1 MALHG
6 RPWWRRI
13 EERMPRDTQRPNHR
27 ENAMAPPTRLPV
39 GGHADATLRD
49 LVAGAEIG
57 IGFLNTNLRYVQGN
71 AALAAAFGVASVI
84 NLKPSDLGAAGSRT
98 EALLRKVLRSGRPTT
113 LGAGGQRMAYHR
125 VLDDDGTPVG
135 ISVVSATDTLADLD
149 VARLKLEAETDGL
162 TGLVNHRVFQERLR
176 VEVSRSHRHGRPL
189 SLAMVDIDGFKQLND
204 TFGHQVGDDVLAAVA
219 GHLTACVRTSDTVA
233 RIGGD
238 EFAMLLPETDAGDA
252 LTVAE
257 RVHDRL
263 RRDSS
268 NPDATVTIST
278 GLCDMEYA
286 DTADDLIRFAD
297 GALFW
302 TKGNGRNAI
311 CRYRPDLVEDLSAKQ
326 RGDRLLRNKALVGIR
341 SLARAIDA
349 RDHSTLLHSER
360 VASLA
365 GRLAEAMQW
374 LPDRVVELREVALIH
389 DVGKIGV
396 PEEVLLKPASL
407 TPAEYEIVKTHVTIG
422 SQIASEVLDTEQ
434 AAWLRAHHEN
444 FDGSGYPDGLAG
456 NAIPDGAAILRLADS
471 WDVMTSDRPY
481 SVAMSPTQ
489 AIAECQDCAARQ
501 FDPEVV
507 AVLTRPGFERVLRMF
522 ANEQAT
528 RDRNEAR
535 LVGATEA
542 VLRVYCECGADE
554 CEAMID
560 ISASDYRAVRLADR
574 RYIVKAGHEIPEIE
588 ETLVTTETYKI
599 VEKG

>member
-1 MALHG
+1 
-6 RPWWRRI
+6 
-13 EERMPRDTQRPNHR
+13 MPRDSERWAHR
-27 ENAMAPPTRLPV
+27 ENAMVPVTRLPV
-39 GGHADATLRD
+39 VGRAESSLRD
-49 LVAGAEIG
+49 LVAGADVG
-57 IGFLNTNLRYVQGN
+57 IGFLGTNLRYIQGN

-84 NLKPSDLGAAGSRT
+84 NLTPSDLGAGSRT
-98 EALLRKVLRSGRPTT
+98 ETLLRKVLRTGRPTT
-113 LGAGGQRMAYHR
+113 LGASGRRVAYHR
-125 VLDDDGTPVG
+125 VLADDGTPLG
-135 ISVVSATDTLADLD
+135 ISVVSAADPSADLD

-176 VEVSRSHRHGRPL
+176 VEVARSHRHGRPL
-189 SLAMVDIDGFKQLND
+189 SLAMIDIDGFKQLND
-204 TFGHQVGDDVLAAVA
+204 TFGHQAGDDVLAAVA
-219 GHLTACVRTSDTVA
+219 GHLSACVRTSDTVA

-238 EFAMLLPETDAGDA
+238 EFALLLPETEAGAA
-252 LTVAE
+252 LIVVE

-263 RRDSS
+263 RRGTS

-286 DTADDLIRFAD
+286 TTADELIRLAD

-311 CRYRPDLVEDLSAKQ
+311 CRYNPHLVEDLSAKQ

-349 RDHSTLLHSER
+349 KDHSTLLHSER

-365 GRLAEAMQW
+365 GRLAEALDW
-374 LPDRVVELREVALIH
+374 LPERVAELREVALIH

-396 PEEVLLKPASL
+396 PLEVLLKPGSL
-407 TPAEYEIVKTHVTIG
+407 TSAEYDIVKGHVLLG
-422 SQIASEVLDTEQ
+422 SQITNEVLDTEQ
-434 AAWLRAHHEN
+434 GAWLRSHHEN

-456 NAIPDGAAILRLADS
+456 DAIPDGAAILRVADS

-481 SVAMSPTQ
+481 SVAMSPTE
-489 AIAECQDCAARQ
+489 AIAECQKCAAGQ
-501 FDPEVV
+501 FDPVVV

-535 LVGATEA
+535 LAGATDTA
-542 VLRVYCECGADE
+542 FRVFCECGAED
-554 CEAMID
+554 CPAMID
-560 ISASDYRAVRLADR
+560 IPANEYRAVRLADR
-574 RYIVKAGHEIPEIE
+574 RYIVRIGHDVPEIE
-588 ETLVTTETYKI
+588 ETLATTATYKI
-599 VEKG
+599 VEKN